1 MFAQTFSLIFRRHDR
16 RPNPVPAGGLSKNNG
31 KPTRGGIA
39 VTELAIG
46 LPIVL
51 LVAMGTM
58 EMCTIIR
65 LRQKLKM
72 IAYEGA
78 RVGILP
84 DAGAENVDW
93 QCTTLCTE
101 QSIESATIELTPA
114 DPSSLESGDWFQVSV
129 AAPFTAN
136 SLTGAWMINAF
147 TLDESVTLQKP

>member
-1 MFAQTFSLIFRRHDR
+1 MFAQTFSSFFRRHDR
-16 RPNPVPAGGLSKNNG
+16 LPNSTPVGRLRKKNG
-31 KPTRGGIA
+31 KPARGGIA

-101 QSIESATIELTPA
+101 QSIESASIEMTPA
-114 DPSSLESGDWFQVSV
+114 DPSSLDSGDWFQVSV

-136 SLTGAWMINAF
+136 SLTGAWMIDAF
-147 TLDESVTLQKP
+147 SLDESVSLQKP